1 MRVLVLGG
9 TTEARQLAALLADN
23 ACFQATLSLAGRT
36 RDPAPQPL
44 PTRIGGFGGAEGLA
58 DHLRAEGIQAVI
70 DATHPFADQISANAE
85 AACAAAGVPLA
96 VLTRRPWTAEEGDD
110 WRLAPSMAAA
120 AEMLAGLPDTV
131 FLTVGRQE
139 LEPFLALDRRFLVR
153 AVDPPD
159 ALPAAAVLV
168 LDRGPYTLDGEI
180 DLMRAHGVGTLIT
193 KNSGGDATA
202 AKLMAARALR
212 LPVVMVDR
220 PPAGTAPRL
229 YTAPDAVAWLA
240 AHGTSATPAGAS
252 PAA

>member
-9 TTEARQLAALLADN
+9 TTEARQLAALLVNDAR
-23 ACFQATLSLAGRT
+23 FQATLSLAGRT

-44 PTRIGGFGGAEGLA
+44 PTRVGGFGGVQGLA
-58 DHLRAEGIQAVI
+58 DYLRVEGIRAVI
-70 DATHPFADQISANAE
+70 DATHPFADTISANAE

-96 VLTRRPWTAEEGDD
+96 VLTRRPWTAEAGDD
-110 WRLAPSMAAA
+110 WRLVRTMEAAA
-120 AEMLAGLPDTV
+120 GALTGLPDGI

-159 ALPAAAVLV
+159 ALPENAILV
-168 LDRGPYTLDGEI
+168 LDRGPYTLEGEMA
-180 DLMRAHGVGTLIT
+180 LMRAHGVGTLVT

-202 AKLMAARALR
+202 AKLQAARILG

-220 PPAGTAPRL
+220 PPAGTASRL
-229 YTAPDAVAWLA
+229 YTAPDVVAWLA
-240 AHGTSATPAGAS
+240 AHGTSAIS
-252 PAA
+252 PADA

>member
-9 TTEARQLAALLADN
+9 TTEARQLAALLADDTR
-23 ACFQATLSLAGRT
+23 FQATLSLAGRT

-44 PTRIGGFGGAEGLA
+44 PTRVGGFGGAEGLA
-58 DHLRAEGIQAVI
+58 DHLRADDIRAVI
-70 DATHPFADQISANAE
+70 DATHPFADRISANAE

-96 VLTRRPWTAEEGDD
+96 VLTRRPWMAEAGDD
-110 WRLAPSMAAA
+110 WRLVLTMDAAA
-120 AEMLAGLPDTV
+120 KALSGLPDTI

-139 LEPFLALDRRFLVR
+139 LGPFLALDRRFLVR

-159 ALPAAAVLV
+159 ALPIGAVLV
-168 LDRGPYTLDGEI
+168 LDRGPYTLDREMA
-180 DLMRAHGVGTLIT
+180 LMRAHGVGTLVT

-202 AKLMAARALR
+202 AKLDAARALG
-212 LPVVMVDR
+212 LTVVMVDR

-240 AHGTSATPAGAS
+240 AHVPSAIA
-252 PAA
+252 